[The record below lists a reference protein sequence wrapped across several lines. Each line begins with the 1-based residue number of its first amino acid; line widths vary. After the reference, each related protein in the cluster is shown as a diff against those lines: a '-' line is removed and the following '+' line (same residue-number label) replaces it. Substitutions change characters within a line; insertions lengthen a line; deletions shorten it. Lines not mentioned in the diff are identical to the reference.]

1 LVWIKD
7 WSFNWQD
14 QYAFAEPVRLEK
26 GTKIKLVAYY
36 DNTSDNPT
44 NPNNP
49 PKRVRW
55 GEETTDEMCLCT
67 IQVYTDRTED
77 MRELFK
83 MPFGRIGAALGG
95 GSIPDTA
102 ADKARRLL
110 RRFLKSDDDD
120 DL

>member
-1 LVWIKD
+1 
-7 WSFNWQD
+7 
-14 QYAFAEPVRLEK
+14 VRLPK
-26 GTKIKLVAYY
+26 GTSIKLVAYY
-36 DNTSDNPT
+36 DNSSDNAS

-67 IQVYTDRTED
+67 VQVYTDRNEE
-77 MRELFK
+77 MQELFK
-83 MPFGRIGAALGG
+83 MPHGRIGAALGG

-102 ADKARRLL
+102 LDKLRRAARRLL
-110 RRFLKSDDDD
+110 KDDEDD